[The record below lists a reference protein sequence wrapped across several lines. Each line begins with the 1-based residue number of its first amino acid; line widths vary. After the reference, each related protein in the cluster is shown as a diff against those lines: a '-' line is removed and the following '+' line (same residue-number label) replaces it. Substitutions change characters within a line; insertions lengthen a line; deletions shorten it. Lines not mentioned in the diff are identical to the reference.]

1 MKIQKLRIVNFKKF
15 NDIIIEMNDD
25 TNIFVGENDS
35 GKTTILEAL
44 AMALT
49 GKINGVNIATKFT
62 PDWFNYDARI
72 DYINS
77 LSTDNP
83 KSPPM
88 IVIEVFFKNENDPKF
103 QNYCGTN
110 NLSHEDAI
118 GVKLEIKFNSDYSD
132 AYKNLLTEGKVL
144 DIPIEFY
151 KVEFRSFANPDFY
164 IPTTSKK
171 LGIIDTTKKDYGIVL
186 NRFVSNSIS
195 TYLSEEEETNLR
207 LAYRSN
213 RKDFTDS
220 TAVKNLNEKIK
231 QENLFKNKVVS
242 LNLKESEIDGWKN
255 EIVLSIDSIPFE
267 NLGFGSQNM
276 LKSELFIKQNADVD
290 ILIIEEPENNLSFT
304 NMSILVD
311 KLSSCGKQIF
321 LSTHSSFIANKLGLN
336 NVHLV
341 CNSAIS
347 SLKSLN
353 EDTYNFFLKLSGYN
367 TLRLLL
373 ANSII
378 LVEGPAD
385 ELIIE
390 KAYCDKYGKTPI
402 SDGTDVMAIGGIAFE
417 RYCELAENLGKNIT
431 VVTDNDKNLQKVK
444 LKYNKFLHV
453 KLCVEEDE
461 KLNTLEPSVLNA
473 NKDDFDEFKKII
485 YKGYDVCDKTYD
497 EIKDFMK
504 NNKTEWSLRV
514 YTSDKKIKY
523 PNYILDAIGKNEHE
537 K

>member
-195 TYLSEEEETNLR
+195 TYISE
-207 LAYRSN
+207 
-213 RKDFTDS
+213 
-220 TAVKNLNEKIK
+220 
-231 QENLFKNKVVS
+231 
-242 LNLKESEIDGWKN
+242 
-255 EIVLSIDSIPFE
+255 
-267 NLGFGSQNM
+267 
-276 LKSELFIKQNADVD
+276 
-290 ILIIEEPENNLSFT
+290 
-304 NMSILVD
+304 
-311 KLSSCGKQIF
+311 
-321 LSTHSSFIANKLGLN
+321 
-336 NVHLV
+336 
-341 CNSAIS
+341 
-347 SLKSLN
+347 
-353 EDTYNFFLKLSGYN
+353 
-367 TLRLLL
+367 
-373 ANSII
+373 
-378 LVEGPAD
+378 
-385 ELIIE
+385 
-390 KAYCDKYGKTPI
+390 
-402 SDGTDVMAIGGIAFE
+402 
-417 RYCELAENLGKNIT
+417 
-431 VVTDNDKNLQKVK
+431 
-444 LKYNKFLHV
+444 
-453 KLCVEEDE
+453 
-461 KLNTLEPSVLNA
+461 
-473 NKDDFDEFKKII
+473 
-485 YKGYDVCDKTYD
+485 
-497 EIKDFMK
+497 
-504 NNKTEWSLRV
+504 
-514 YTSDKKIKY
+514 
-523 PNYILDAIGKNEHE
+523 
-537 K
+537 